1 MAYRLCRCRKREK
14 TMSRE
19 RKLLQRALD
28 ALEMPSTS
36 VYREGSE
43 LIADIRAELEKPE
56 PVECGWVAIVN
67 GVLTNCWNNPDL
79 PEGTHKLLAVR
90 TDDDQKI

>member
-1 MAYRLCRCRKREK
+1 MN
-14 TMSRE
+14 RE
-19 RKLLQRALD
+19 RKLLQRAID

-43 LIADIRAELEKPE
+43 LIADIRAELAKSE

-90 TDDDQKI
+90 IDDE

>member
-1 MAYRLCRCRKREK
+1 MNRE
-14 TMSRE
+14 
-19 RKLLQRALD
+19 LLQRMLKLID
-28 ALEMPSTS
+28 EIDVSCYQFGRVLE
-36 VYREGSE
+36 R
-43 LIADIRAELEKPE
+43 DIRAELAKPE

-90 TDDDQKI
+90 IDDDQKI